1 MLDIGTPGQILFTII
16 VMLLVIRPKDI
27 PTAIRTVGEWI
38 GKMKSLAREFREG
51 LDQVAREIP
60 TQEIKNQIESVTK
73 EIESATIQGVT
84 GESNTGMDQT
94 GENSFPVGLLESK
107 PEVKTESISTPSKVG
122 APAAVDTARKVASP
136 SKAKKPNGVRKQ
148 TGSTKAKRPV
158 RKSDKKTKSKP
169 TNSASGNRPKPTAE
183 VGTTEDV
190 KIMAKKKAKRKAK
203 KKAAKK
209 KK

>member
-16 VMLLVIRPKDI
+16 VALLVIRPKDL

-51 LDQVAREIP
+51 LDQVAREVP
-60 TQEIKNQIESVTK
+60 MQDIKNQIESVTK

-84 GESNTGMDQT
+84 GEQTTGMDQT
-94 GENSFPVGLLESK
+94 GEKSFPVGLLESK
-107 PEVKTESISTPSKVG
+107 PEVKSESISAPSKVE
-122 APAAVDTARKVASP
+122 APAAADAARKVESP
-136 SKAKKPNGVRKQ
+136 SKAKKPNGVRKR
-148 TGSTKAKRPV
+148 TEGAEAKRPV
-158 RKSDKKTKSKP
+158 RKSDKNTKSKP
-169 TNSASGNRPKPTAE
+169 TNSASGNRPKPNAE
-183 VGTTEDV
+183 VGTTEET
-190 KIMAKKKAKRKAK
+190 KIVAKKKAKRKAK

>member
-16 VMLLVIRPKDI
+16 VALLIIRPKDI
-27 PTAIRTVGEWI
+27 PAAIRTVSEWI
-38 GKMKSLAREFREG
+38 GKMKSLAREFRDG

-60 TQEIKNQIESVTK
+60 MADIKNQIESVTK

-84 GESNTGMDQT
+84 GDLNTGMDQT
-94 GENSFPVGLLESK
+94 GEKSFPAGLLESK
-107 PEVKTESISTPSKVG
+107 PEVKTESISAPSKVE
-122 APAAVDTARKVASP
+122 APAAVKPTRKVSSP
-136 SKAKKPNGVRKQ
+136 SKAKKPNTVRKKSEATTDQ
-148 TGSTKAKRPV
+148 RPV

-169 TNSASGNRPKPTAE
+169 INAARGKRPKPNAE
-183 VGTTEDV
+183 VGPTEDF